1 MTDYISPYP
10 DLNDAP
16 PPPSYSTY
24 VDYGSSYTD
33 YDSGSQ
39 PQDYSY

>member
-33 YDSGSQ
+33 YGSEKQ
-39 PQDYSY
+39 PQDYNY